1 MENKVYYG
9 EYSLRHWIDLVL
21 KRNIILPDY
30 QRLFVWDERKVKTL
44 IDTFNK
50 KQFVPPVTIG
60 AFNENGTNKN
70 LILDGQQRITSIILS
85 YLGIFPDKKI
95 FKNKIKNFSNEND
108 DSFEELGFD
117 NILRWNINKLV
128 KKGNNKNKILSK
140 LEKNNYKNINFEI
153 DDDFLNTNF
162 LGFAYLVPQSTNH
175 NEQQK
180 YYSSV
185 FRNINIQG
193 EALLAQESRASLYYL
208 EKELKELFTPKFC
221 EEITIKILNNTS
233 QIDFVRYLS
242 LLSQYKKDNIIQNV
256 AKGYRTKMEKLYE
269 EFIYSAIG
277 EEGYDKFENFL
288 DIFPEKQYKADL
300 ESLKVSVNNLDII
313 GEYPSIIDVD
323 VYLFGLIYQVI
334 FEKNSLDFSKSSK
347 LKEELSKKVDEF
359 KSNLSHQKTPNNLS
373 YLRDRISQ
381 SIEIY
386 QKYVTYES

>member
-208 EKELKELFTPKFC
+208 
-221 EEITIKILNNTS
+221 
-233 QIDFVRYLS
+233 
-242 LLSQYKKDNIIQNV
+242 KKN
-256 AKGYRTKMEKLYE
+256 
-269 EFIYSAIG
+269 
-277 EEGYDKFENFL
+277 
-288 DIFPEKQYKADL
+288 
-300 ESLKVSVNNLDII
+300 
-313 GEYPSIIDVD
+313 
-323 VYLFGLIYQVI
+323 
-334 FEKNSLDFSKSSK
+334 
-347 LKEELSKKVDEF
+347 
-359 KSNLSHQKTPNNLS
+359 
-373 YLRDRISQ
+373 
-381 SIEIY
+381 
-386 QKYVTYES
+386 

>member
-1 MENKVYYG
+1 M
-9 EYSLRHWIDLVL
+9 
-21 KRNIILPDY
+21 
-30 QRLFVWDERKVKTL
+30 
-44 IDTFNK
+44 
-50 KQFVPPVTIG
+50 
-60 AFNENGTNKN
+60 
-70 LILDGQQRITSIILS
+70 
-85 YLGIFPDKKI
+85 
-95 FKNKIKNFSNEND
+95 
-108 DSFEELGFD
+108 
-117 NILRWNINKLV
+117 
-128 KKGNNKNKILSK
+128 
-140 LEKNNYKNINFEI
+140 
-153 DDDFLNTNF
+153 
-162 LGFAYLVPQSTNH
+162 
-175 NEQQK
+175 
-180 YYSSV
+180 
-185 FRNINIQG
+185 
-193 EALLAQESRASLYYL
+193 
-208 EKELKELFTPKFC
+208 
-221 EEITIKILNNTS
+221 
-233 QIDFVRYLS
+233 S

-347 LKEELSKKVDEF
+347 LKEELSKKVDDF
-359 KSNLSHQKTPNNLS
+359 KTNLLHQKTPNNLS

>member
-30 QRLFVWDERKVKTL
+30 QRLFVWDEKKVKTL
-44 IDTFNK
+44 IDTFRK

-70 LILDGQQRITSIILS
+70 LILDGQQRITSIVLS
-85 YLGIFPDKKI
+85 YLGIFPDKTK
-95 FKNKIKNFSNEND
+95 FKNTIKNFSNEND
-108 DSFEELGFD
+108 DSFEELVYD
-117 NILRWNINKLV
+117 NILEWNINKLV
-128 KKGNNKNKILSK
+128 DRGNNKNKILS
-140 LEKNNYKNINFEI
+140 EIITDNYKEINFGI
-153 DDDFLNTNF
+153 DEHFLDANF
-162 LGFAYLVPQSTNH
+162 LGFAYLVPQSTN
-175 NEQQK
+175 NNDQQK

-193 EALLAQESRASLYYL
+193 EALLPQESRASLYFL
-208 EKELKELFTPKFC
+208 DKQLVELFSPKFSK
-221 EEITIKILNNTS
+221 EIIIKRLNDETIA
-233 QIDFVRYLS
+233 DFVRYLS
-242 LLSQYKKDNIIQNV
+242 LLSQYKKDEKIYNV

-277 EEGYDKFENFL
+277 EENYDKFENFL
-288 DIFPEKQYKADL
+288 DIFPDKQYKEDL
-300 ESLKVSVNNLDII
+300 ENLKNSLDNL
-313 GEYPSIIDVD
+313 GFFKEYESIIDTD

-347 LKEELSKKVDEF
+347 LKEELSKKIDEF

-386 QKYVTYES
+386 RKYVAHES